1 MVIQTANFPSTT
13 QIFYMHTCTKMQVCA
28 ASLGRGEENKTGNQ
42 ELKNNEDP
50 KRKRG
55 RRKKDESQEQYETK
69 DQNKYFIDVSKN
81 KDQRDLIQNILN
93 QANNKN
99 YGREIILKDLVLIS
113 LPKITAKEI
122 EKIQESSLSEMER
135 VSMALDEYN
144 KKSEIKLSLGEFLV
158 KKLAL

>member
-1 MVIQTANFPSTT
+1 MDNNKEVI
-13 QIFYMHTCTKMQVCA
+13 
-28 ASLGRGEENKTGNQ
+28 GRGKEEENNTGYKESKNQ
-42 ELKNNEDP
+42 EEQ

-55 RRKKDESQEQYETK
+55 RRKKDEVQEQYEPK

-81 KDQRDLIQNILN
+81 KDQRELIQNILN

-99 YGREIILKDLVLIS
+99 YGREIILKDLVLIA

-122 EKIQESSLSEMER
+122 EKLQENSLSEMER

-144 KKSEIKLSLGEFLV
+144 KESEVKLTLGEFLV

>member
-1 MVIQTANFPSTT
+1 MDNSKEVI
-13 QIFYMHTCTKMQVCA
+13 
-28 ASLGRGEENKTGNQ
+28 GRGKEEENNTGYKESKNQ
-42 ELKNNEDP
+42 EEQ

-55 RRKKDESQEQYETK
+55 RRKKDEAQEKYEPK

-81 KDQRDLIQNILN
+81 KDQRELIQNILN

-99 YGREIILKDLVLIS
+99 YGREIILKDLVLIA
-113 LPKITAKEI
+113 LPKVTVKEI
-122 EKIQESSLSEMER
+122 EKLQESSLSEMER

-144 KKSEIKLSLGEFLV
+144 KKAEVKLTLGEFLV

>member
-1 MVIQTANFPSTT
+1 MDNSKEVI
-13 QIFYMHTCTKMQVCA
+13 
-28 ASLGRGEENKTGNQ
+28 GRGKEEENNTGYQ
-42 ELKNNEDP
+42 EAKKQEEQ

-55 RRKKDESQEQYETK
+55 RRKKDEVQEQYEPK

-81 KDQRDLIQNILN
+81 KDQRELIQNILN

-99 YGREIILKDLVLIS
+99 YGREIILKDLVLIA

-122 EKIQESSLSEMER
+122 EKLQENSLSEMER

-144 KKSEIKLSLGEFLV
+144 KKSEVKLTLGEFLV

>member
-1 MVIQTANFPSTT
+1 MDNNKEVI
-13 QIFYMHTCTKMQVCA
+13 
-28 ASLGRGEENKTGNQ
+28 GRGKEEENNTGYKESKNQ
-42 ELKNNEDP
+42 GEQ
-50 KRKRG
+50 KRRRG
-55 RRKKDESQEQYETK
+55 RRKKDEVQEQYEPK

-99 YGREIILKDLVLIS
+99 YGREIILKDLVLIA

-122 EKIQESSLSEMER
+122 EKLQENSLSEMER

-144 KKSEIKLSLGEFLV
+144 KKSEIKLTLGEFLV

>member
-1 MVIQTANFPSTT
+1 MDNNKEVI
-13 QIFYMHTCTKMQVCA
+13 
-28 ASLGRGEENKTGNQ
+28 GRGKEEENNTGYKESKNQ
-42 ELKNNEDP
+42 EEQ

-55 RRKKDESQEQYETK
+55 RRKKDEVQEQYEPK

-81 KDQRDLIQNILN
+81 KDQRELIQNILN

-99 YGREIILKDLVLIS
+99 YGREIILKDLVLIA
-113 LPKITAKEI
+113 LPKITTKEI
-122 EKIQESSLSEMER
+122 EKLQESSLSEMER

-144 KKSEIKLSLGEFLV
+144 KKSEVKLTLGEFLV